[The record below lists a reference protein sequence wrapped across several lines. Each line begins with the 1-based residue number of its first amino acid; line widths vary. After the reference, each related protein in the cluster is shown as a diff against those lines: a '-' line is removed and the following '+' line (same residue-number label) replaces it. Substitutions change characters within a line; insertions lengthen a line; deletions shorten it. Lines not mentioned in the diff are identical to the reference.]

1 MKSKTFKTISGLLVL
16 VGAVFGIVLGFV
28 CKINTSESI
37 WDKEL
42 SFNIGLMFETWI
54 GFDLLA
60 LFFGWLGSALEKLE
74 NIEQKICGENSN
86 TNTAK
91 PLNEYI
97 NTAKNVVNN
106 MHRQTESISKG
117 NEWKCPDCGK
127 VNPNYV
133 HTCSCGHA
141 KDN

>member
-42 SFNIGLMFETWI
+42 SFNVGLMFETWI

-74 NIEQKICGENSN
+74 NIERKICGENSN

-106 MHRQTESISKG
+106 MHKQTESTPKG
-117 NEWKCPDCGK
+117 NEWICPDCGK
-127 VNPNYV
+127 INQNYTY
-133 HTCSCGHA
+133 TCSCGHT
-141 KDN
+141 KT

>member
-42 SFNIGLMFETWI
+42 SFNVGLMFETWI

-60 LFFGWLGSALEKLE
+60 LFFGWLGSVLEKLE
-74 NIEQKICGENSN
+74 NIERKICGENSN

-106 MHRQTESISKG
+106 MHRQTENTPKE
-117 NEWKCPDCGK
+117 NEWSCPNCGK
-127 VNPNYV
+127 VNQKYI
-133 HTCSCGHA
+133 HTCSCGYT
-141 KDN
+141 KGT